1 MTLTGVL
8 NWKHKSEVKT
18 MMGEEVKDN
27 DFGLTKLV
35 TEAKQR
41 ESTRKKTTGKRLK
54 GLRAW
59 NKTWSKQ
66 VRAQGKVVRERTLGY
81 LPPEPVTVSE
91 LAVLTGNS
99 PETTRYHLDLLV
111 GSGKVKVFKST
122 RSKTY
127 RRTSNE

>member
-1 MTLTGVL
+1 
-8 NWKHKSEVKT
+8 